1 MSLQPL
7 FRQFHDTIQ
16 LKNYNENAEL
26 RQKRDTLLERL
37 RDKLRP
43 RTFEFFN
50 QGSYAM
56 GTGVKPINRD
66 YDYDID
72 IGIVFD
78 VDYQQFDPV
87 AVKGW
92 VYQAV
97 KGHTASVDWRRP
109 CITVNY
115 QQGGQPKYHVDLAV
129 MARDSRGTL
138 RLALGKEHSQAD
150 LRQWQVDDRQ
160 GFIKALENRFNG
172 EEGYQFRRVIR
183 YLKRW
188 KDVHFSSEGRAAPTG
203 LSLTIAAYNWF
214 RPVRAQT
221 QQGIVYDDL
230 AATAEFVNRLHQNF
244 QNVWDAGLGRSS
256 PRLSLQFPFAPKDDV
271 FAPMSAQQMIEFR
284 GRLEKLSG
292 WLEEARKTQS
302 PASLQRA
309 FGDPFPQK

>member
-1 MSLQPL
+1 MTLQTL
-7 FRQFHDTIQ
+7 FRQFHDIIQ

-26 RQKRDTLLERL
+26 RQKRDTILERL
-37 RDKLRP
+37 REKLRP
-43 RTFEFFN
+43 RTFEWFN

-56 GTGVKPINRD
+56 GTGVRPVNRG

-78 VDYQQFDPV
+78 VDYQQVDPV

-97 KGHTASVDWRRP
+97 KDHTASVDWRRP

-115 QQGGQPKYHVDLAV
+115 QQGGALKYHVDLAV
-129 MARDSRGTL
+129 LARDSRGTL
-138 RLALGKEHSQAD
+138 RLALGKEHAQAN

-160 GFIKALENRFNG
+160 GFIKAVENHLGG
-172 EEGYQFRRVIR
+172 EDGYQFRRVIR

-188 KDVHFSSEGRAAPTG
+188 KDVHFPSEGRSAPSG
-203 LSLTIAAYNWF
+203 LSLTIAAYKWF
-214 RPVRAQT
+214 SPVRAHT
-221 QQGIVYDDL
+221 PQGIVYDDL
-230 AATAEFVNRLHQNF
+230 AATTRLVTQLHQNF
-244 QNVWDAGLGRSS
+244 RDVWDEEHRSYTK
-256 PRLSLQFPFAPKDDV
+256 RLSLQFPSPPHDD
-271 FAPMSAQQMIEFR
+271 ALARMSSQQMTEFR
-284 GRLEKLSG
+284 GRLEKLNG

-309 FGDPFPQK
+309 FGNQFPLS